1 MEAKHIH
8 ESFQQKLKVLQEGY
22 AKRLPNKIQD
32 IETTWH
38 HVLETEGEEQAVQA
52 FHRLVHSIAG
62 SGGNYGFVQTG
73 RNARELELFIK
84 DMLENTLPMT
94 TEHQAHIAGLLDRL
108 KTAMHQELVQDVLAT
123 QQDALPTQQDT
134 LSEPAP
140 NLPNPP
146 NREEPRA
153 ETQSSVPIFCSG
165 VSHTNCF
172 PIAHDACGPETYQPE
187 NRCIYLV
194 EDDTWV
200 AEDLKLQIGH
210 FGYTV
215 QVFEHPSHIKH
226 ALSYSKPAAVVM
238 DVMFPD
244 GLLGGQELAVEIR
257 ALCQQVPVMFMSAR
271 DDVMARL
278 QAVRAGGMAYFTKPV
293 NVSALIDKLD
303 EMTTDRQPEPYR
315 VLIIDDEQD
324 MTAMYDMFL
333 RRDGIDTVAIND
345 PMHMMQPLHD
355 FRPDLI
361 LMDLYMPG
369 CNGLELASV
378 IRQQETFV
386 GIPIVFLSAETNL
399 EQQLIA
405 MNRGGDDFLTKPI
418 DSNHLISIVNAR
430 AQRSRDLRASM
441 IRDSLTG
448 LLNHTTTKE
457 ALHREVLYAS
467 RRKSAIS
474 FAMIDL
480 DKFKSVNDTYGHPAG
495 DRVIKSLSRVLQQ
508 RLRKTDII
516 GRYGGEEFAVMLP
529 DTEGKH
535 AVQVL
540 DEIRNDFSQIR
551 QRAEEREFSV
561 TFSCGIADFPSYT
574 DAAIINKAAD
584 EALYEAKHRGRNC
597 VILR

>member
-1 MEAKHIH
+1 MDTNNIH
-8 ESFQQKLKVLQEGY
+8 ESFQHKLTVLQQGY
-22 AKRLPNKIQD
+22 AKRLPDKIQH
-32 IETTWH
+32 IEATWH
-38 HVLETEGEEQAVQA
+38 HVLQTGGDEQAMQA

-73 RNARELELFIK
+73 RNARELELFVKTII
-84 DMLENTLPMT
+84 ETVLPIT
-94 TEHQAHIAGLLDRL
+94 TQHQAHIAGLLDRL
-108 KTAMHQELVQDVLAT
+108 KTAMHQELSHITSATAT
-123 QQDALPTQQDT
+123 QQDAQSTQQDT
-134 LSEPAP
+134 QSKSST
-140 NLPNPP
+140 NLPNP
-146 NREEPRA
+146 NQTNDKEPVA
-153 ETQSSVPIFCSG
+153 EVPSSVPVFCSG
-165 VSHTNCF
+165 VPCD
-172 PIAHDACGPETYQPE
+172 AHAPQPHQPE
-187 NRCIYLV
+187 NRLIYLV
-194 EDDTWV
+194 EDDTWM
-200 AEDLKLQIGH
+200 AQDLKLQIGH

-215 QVFEHPSHIKH
+215 EIFEHPSHISH
-226 ALSYSKPAAVVM
+226 ALRYSKPAAVIM
-238 DVMFPD
+238 DVMFPE
-244 GLLGGQELAVEIR
+244 GLFGGQEFEAQTR
-257 ALCQQVPVMFMSAR
+257 ALCQHVPVMFMSAR
-271 DDVMARL
+271 DDVIARL
-278 QAVRAGGMAYFTKPV
+278 QAVRAGGIAYFTKPV

-303 EMTTDRQPEPYR
+303 HITTNKQPEPYR

-324 MTAMYDMFL
+324 MTAMYNMFL

-345 PMHMMQPLHD
+345 PMHIMQPLHD

-361 LMDLYMPG
+361 LMDLYMPH

-418 DSNHLISIVNAR
+418 DSSHLISIVNAR

-467 RRKSAIS
+467 RRKSTIS

-480 DKFKSVNDTYGHPAG
+480 DKFKSVNDTYGHTVG
-495 DRVIKSLSRVLQQ
+495 DRVIKSLSRILQQ

-535 AVQVL
+535 AVNVL
-540 DEIRNDFSQIR
+540 DEIRNDFSLIR
-551 QRAEEREFSV
+551 QQAEEQEFSV
-561 TFSCGIADFPSYT
+561 TFSCGIADFPSYA
-574 DAAIINKAAD
+574 DASIINKVAD
-584 EALYEAKHRGRNC
+584 EALYEAKNRGRNC
-597 VILR
+597 IILR